1 MGFPQVYGFV
11 QVVIK
16 YRSHRDCKLTIVILI
31 VFVCLNN
38 EKGYFKCKLKLKQIK
53 TQKLK
58 SNNNQFKELG
68 FSSPI
73 QP

>member
-1 MGFPQVYGFV
+1 MGAAWLGDGDPQVYGFV

-38 EKGYFKCKLKLKQIK
+38 EKDIL
-53 TQKLK
+53 
-58 SNNNQFKELG
+58 NVN
-68 FSSPI
+68 
-73 QP
+73 